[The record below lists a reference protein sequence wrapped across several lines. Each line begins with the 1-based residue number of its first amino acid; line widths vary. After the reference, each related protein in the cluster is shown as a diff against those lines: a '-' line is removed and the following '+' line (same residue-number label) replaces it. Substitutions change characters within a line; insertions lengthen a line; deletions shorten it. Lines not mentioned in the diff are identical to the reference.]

1 MGEKIIC
8 IFCGDVADIVN
19 RSGSDVVIC
28 YYCGRETEFVLYRK
42 NLDKWLDEVQK
53 NPLGR

>member
-1 MGEKIIC
+1 MDNKIIC
-8 IFCGDVADIVN
+8 IFCGNMAEIVN
-19 RSGSDVVIC
+19 RSGSDMVIC

-53 NPLGR
+53 EP